1 MPSRLI
7 LALAL
12 SLVLHAVVL
21 FWDAVRFA
29 APPAAQPPLAAS
41 LRLPAKTPPRAE
53 APLLKDTL
61 SADPPTVK
69 PPPATRPATSAGPPL
84 SEAAAKR
91 QVEAAKRKLSQHV
104 YYPPDAV
111 ARGLEGEVRL
121 LLRVSDDGHISDVS
135 IAASSGHAILDQAA
149 IKAAYAMGKVN
160 WVQSRELILPVVF
173 RLE

>member
-21 FWDAVRFA
+21 FPDAVKFA
-29 APPAAQPPLAAS
+29 APPAQPPLEAS

-53 APLLKDTL
+53 EPLLKDTV
-61 SADPPTVK
+61 STDPPAVK
-69 PPPATRPATSAGPPL
+69 PPPASRPATPAGPTL
-84 SEAAAKR
+84 SKAAAKR
-91 QVEAAKRKLSQHV
+91 QVESARRKLSQHV

-121 LLRVSDDGHISDVS
+121 LLRVSDDGSITDVS

-149 IKAAYAMGKVN
+149 VKAAYAMGKVN

>member
-7 LALAL
+7 LALAF

-29 APPAAQPPLAAS
+29 DRPAAQPPLAAS

-53 APLLKDTL
+53 DPLLKDTL

-69 PPPATRPATSAGPPL
+69 PPPATRPATSTGLPL
-84 SEAAAKR
+84 NKAAAKR

-121 LLRVSDDGHISDVS
+121 LLRVSDDGHVSDVS

-149 IKAAYAMGKVN
+149 VKAAYAMGKVN

>member
-12 SLVLHAVVL
+12 SLILHAAVL
-21 FWDAVRFA
+21 FGDAVRFA
-29 APPAAQPPLAAS
+29 PPPAQPPLEAS
-41 LRLPAKTPPRAE
+41 LRQPAKTPPRAE
-53 APLLKDTL
+53 DPLLKDTL
-61 SADPPTVK
+61 IADPPAVK
-69 PPPATRPATSAGPPL
+69 PPPATRPAPPAGPPL
-84 SEAAAKR
+84 SQAAAKR
-91 QVEAAKRKLSQHV
+91 QVDAARRKLSQHV

>member
-29 APPAAQPPLAAS
+29 ARPAAQPPLAAS
-41 LRLPAKTPPRAE
+41 LRLPAKTPSRAE
-53 APLLKDTL
+53 DPLLKDTL

-84 SEAAAKR
+84 SRAAAKR
-91 QVEAAKRKLSQHV
+91 QVDAAKRKLSQHV

-149 IKAAYAMGKVN
+149 VKAAYAMGKVT
-160 WVQSRELILPVVF
+160 WVHSRELILPVVF